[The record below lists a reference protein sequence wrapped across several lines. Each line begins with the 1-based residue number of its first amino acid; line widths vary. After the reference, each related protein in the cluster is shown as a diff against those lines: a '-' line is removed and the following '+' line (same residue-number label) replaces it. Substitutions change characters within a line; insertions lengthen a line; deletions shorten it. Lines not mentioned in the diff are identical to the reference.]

1 MQSKPHPL
9 KGSNPKLAIGN
20 SITVTRG
27 FCPGTGGKACDSKRP
42 TCTLLLRCRRIEKLG
57 GFT

>member
-9 KGSNPKLAIGN
+9 KGRNSKLAIGN

-27 FCPGTGGKACDSKRP
+27 FCPGTGGKACDSKRQHAH
-42 TCTLLLRCRRIEKLG
+42 CFCAVEG
-57 GFT
+57 